1 MILNV
6 VNETNKLKKV
16 VLGIAHNLGEVPLP
30 GDCIDPKTKH
40 YLNNGEYPL
49 ENNCITEIEN
59 FNNILIDNGVSVM
72 RPKPITDLNQI
83 FTRDIAFVIDNII
96 FEANTIAARAEEK
109 NGILDILNKEK
120 EINKIQI
127 PKGIKIEGGD
137 VIINNNFIFIGCCNK
152 KDENLKVS
160 RTNKK
165 AVDFI
170 KEVFPNKDVIGF
182 ELVKNDNDP
191 YNNILHLDCTM
202 QPVGKN
208 DIIIYEG
215 GFRNKSDYSFINEIF
230 RNNMIKVTSQDMFNG
245 FPNIFSINNKKVVSD
260 ITFHKLNSILEERGY
275 TVEKTMYREISKF
288 GGLFRCST
296 LPLERK

>member
-1 MILNV
+1 MNLNV

-16 VLGIAHNLGEVPLP
+16 VLGIANNLGEVPLP
-30 GDCIDPKTKH
+30 SDCIDPKTKH
-40 YLNNGEYPL
+40 YLINGEYPL
-49 ENNCITEIEN
+49 ENNCIAEIEN
-59 FNNILIDNGVSVM
+59 FNNILIDNGVTVI

-96 FEANTIAARAEEK
+96 FEANTIDARAEEK
-109 NGILDILNKEK
+109 NGILDILNNEK
-120 EINKIQI
+120 GSNIKI

-137 VIINNNFIFIGCCNK
+137 VIIHNNFIFIGYCNK

-170 KEVFPNKDVIGF
+170 KEVFPNKDIIGL

-191 YNNILHLDCTM
+191 HNNILHLDCTM

-208 DIIIYEG
+208 DIIIYKG

-230 RNNMIKVTSQDMFNG
+230 KNNMIKVTSQDMFNG

-260 ITFHKLNSILEERGY
+260 ITFHKLNSILKEKGY
-275 TVEKTMYREISKF
+275 TVVKTMYREISKF

>member
-1 MILNV
+1 MNLNV

-16 VLGIAHNLGEVPLP
+16 VLGIANNLGEVPLP
-30 GDCIDPKTKH
+30 SDCIDPKTKH
-40 YLNNGEYPL
+40 YLINGEYPL
-49 ENNCITEIEN
+49 ENNCISEIEN
-59 FNNILIDNGVSVM
+59 FNNILIDNGVTVI

-96 FEANTIAARAEEK
+96 FEANTIDARAEEK
-109 NGILDILNKEK
+109 NGILDILNNEK
-120 EINKIQI
+120 GSNIKI

-137 VIINNNFIFIGCCNK
+137 VIIHNNFIFIGYCNK

-170 KEVFPNKDVIGF
+170 KEVFPNKDIIGL

-191 YNNILHLDCTM
+191 HNNILHLDCTM

-215 GFRNKSDYSFINEIF
+215 GFRNKSDYSFIKEIF
-230 RNNMIKVTSQDMFNG
+230 KNTMIKVTSQDMFNG

-260 ITFHKLNSILEERGY
+260 ITFHKLNSILKEKGY
-275 TVEKTMYREISKF
+275 TVVKTMYREISKF

>member
-1 MILNV
+1 MNLNV

-16 VLGIAHNLGEVPLP
+16 VLGIAHNLGEIPLP

-40 YLNNGEYPL
+40 YLINGEYPL
-49 ENNCITEIEN
+49 ENNCIAEIEN
-59 FNNILIDNGVSVM
+59 FNNILIDNGVTVI

-96 FEANTIAARAEEK
+96 FEANTIDARAEEK
-109 NGILDILNKEK
+109 NGILDILNNEK
-120 EINKIQI
+120 GSNIKI

-137 VIINNNFIFIGCCNK
+137 VIIHNNFIFIGYCNK

-170 KEVFPNKDVIGF
+170 KEVFPNKDIIGL

-191 YNNILHLDCTM
+191 HNNILHLDCTM

-215 GFRNKSDYSFINEIF
+215 GFRNKSDYSFIKEIF
-230 RNNMIKVTSQDMFNG
+230 KNTMIKVTSQDMFNG

-260 ITFHKLNSILEERGY
+260 ITFHKLNSILKEKGY
-275 TVEKTMYREISKF
+275 TVVKTMYREISKF

>member
-1 MILNV
+1 MNLNV

-16 VLGIAHNLGEVPLP
+16 VLGIANSFGEVPLP

-59 FNNILIDNGVSVM
+59 FNNILIDNGVSVI

-120 EINKIQI
+120 GSNKIQI

-137 VIINNNFIFIGCCNK
+137 VIINNNFIFVGYCNK

-191 YNNILHLDCTM
+191 HNNILHLDCTM

-245 FPNIFSINNKKVVSD
+245 FPNIFSINNNRVVSD
-260 ITFHKLNSILEERGY
+260 ITFHKLNSILKERGY

>member
-1 MILNV
+1 MNLNV

-16 VLGIAHNLGEVPLP
+16 VLGIANSFGEVPLP

-59 FNNILIDNGVSVM
+59 FNNILIDNGVSVI
-72 RPKPITDLNQI
+72 RPKPIAGLNQI

-120 EINKIQI
+120 GSNKIQI

-137 VIINNNFIFIGCCNK
+137 VIINNNFIFVGYCNK

-260 ITFHKLNSILEERGY
+260 ITFHKLNSILKERGY
-275 TVEKTMYREISKF
+275 TVEKIMYREISKF

>member
-1 MILNV
+1 MNLNV

-59 FNNILIDNGVSVM
+59 FNNILIDNGVSVI

-120 EINKIQI
+120 GINKIQI

-137 VIINNNFIFIGCCNK
+137 VIVNNNFIFIGCCNK

-215 GFRNKSDYSFINEIF
+215 GFRNKSDYTFINEIF
-230 RNNMIKVTSQDMFNG
+230 KNNMIKVTSQDMFNG

-260 ITFHKLNSILEERGY
+260 ITFHKLNSILKERGY

>member
-1 MILNV
+1 MNLNV

-16 VLGIAHNLGEVPLP
+16 VLGIANNLGEVPLP
-30 GDCIDPKTKH
+30 SDCIDPKTKH
-40 YLNNGEYPL
+40 YLINGEYPL
-49 ENNCITEIEN
+49 ENNCIAEIEN
-59 FNNILIDNGVSVM
+59 FNNILIDNGVTVI

-96 FEANTIAARAEEK
+96 FEANTIDARAEEK
-109 NGILDILNKEK
+109 NGILDILNNEK
-120 EINKIQI
+120 GSNIKI

-137 VIINNNFIFIGCCNK
+137 VIIHNNFIFIGYCNK

-170 KEVFPNKDVIGF
+170 KEVFPKKDIIGL

-191 YNNILHLDCTM
+191 HNNILHLDCTM

-215 GFRNKSDYSFINEIF
+215 GFRNKSDYSFIKEIF
-230 RNNMIKVTSQDMFNG
+230 KNTMIKVTSQDMFNG

-260 ITFHKLNSILEERGY
+260 ITFHKLNSILKEKGY
-275 TVEKTMYREISKF
+275 TVVKTMYREISKF

>member
-1 MILNV
+1 MNLNV

-16 VLGIAHNLGEVPLP
+16 VLGIANNLGEVPLP
-30 GDCIDPKTKH
+30 SDCIDPKTKH
-40 YLNNGEYPL
+40 YLINGEYPL
-49 ENNCITEIEN
+49 ENNCIAEIEN
-59 FNNILIDNGVSVM
+59 FNNILIDNGVTVI

-96 FEANTIAARAEEK
+96 FEANTIDARAEEK
-109 NGILDILNKEK
+109 NGILDILNNEK
-120 EINKIQI
+120 GSNIKI

-137 VIINNNFIFIGCCNK
+137 VIIHNNFIFIGYCNK

-170 KEVFPNKDVIGF
+170 KEVFPKKDIIGL

-191 YNNILHLDCTM
+191 HNNILHLDCTM

-208 DIIIYEG
+208 DIIIYKG
-215 GFRNKSDYSFINEIF
+215 GFRNKSDYSFIKEIF
-230 RNNMIKVTSQDMFNG
+230 KNTMIKVTSQDMFNG

-260 ITFHKLNSILEERGY
+260 ITFHKLNSILKEKGY
-275 TVEKTMYREISKF
+275 TVVKTMYREISKF

>member
-1 MILNV
+1 MNLNV

-16 VLGIAHNLGEVPLP
+16 VLGIANNLGEVPLP
-30 GDCIDPKTKH
+30 SDCIDPKTKH
-40 YLNNGEYPL
+40 YLINGEYPL
-49 ENNCITEIEN
+49 ENNCIAEIEN
-59 FNNILIDNGVSVM
+59 FNNILIDNGVSVI

-96 FEANTIAARAEEK
+96 FEANTIDARAEEK
-109 NGILDILNKEK
+109 NGILDILNNEK
-120 EINKIQI
+120 GSNIKI

-137 VIINNNFIFIGCCNK
+137 VIIHNNFIFIGYCNK

-170 KEVFPNKDVIGF
+170 KEVFPNKDIIGL

-191 YNNILHLDCTM
+191 HNNILHLDCTM

-215 GFRNKSDYSFINEIF
+215 GFRNKSDYSFIKEIF
-230 RNNMIKVTSQDMFNG
+230 KNTMIKVTSQDMFNG

-260 ITFHKLNSILEERGY
+260 ITFHKLNSILKERGY

>member
-1 MILNV
+1 MNLNV

-16 VLGIAHNLGEVPLP
+16 VLGIANNLGEVPLP
-30 GDCIDPKTKH
+30 SDCIDPKTKH
-40 YLNNGEYPL
+40 YLINGEYPL
-49 ENNCITEIEN
+49 ENNCIAEIEN
-59 FNNILIDNGVSVM
+59 FNNILIDNGVTVI

-96 FEANTIAARAEEK
+96 FEANTIDARAEEK
-109 NGILDILNKEK
+109 NGILDILNNEK
-120 EINKIQI
+120 GSNIKI

-137 VIINNNFIFIGCCNK
+137 VIIHNNFIFIGYCNK

-170 KEVFPNKDVIGF
+170 KEVFPNKDIIGL

-191 YNNILHLDCTM
+191 HNNILHLDCTM

-215 GFRNKSDYSFINEIF
+215 GFRNKSDYSTIRCLNC
-230 RNNMIKVTSQDMFNG
+230 FN
-245 FPNIFSINNKKVVSD
+245 
-260 ITFHKLNSILEERGY
+260 Y
-275 TVEKTMYREISKF
+275 
-288 GGLFRCST
+288 LFCG
-296 LPLERK
+296 

>member
-1 MILNV
+1 MNLNV

-16 VLGIAHNLGEVPLP
+16 VLGIANNLGEVPLP
-30 GDCIDPKTKH
+30 SDCIDPKTKH
-40 YLNNGEYPL
+40 YLINGEYPL
-49 ENNCITEIEN
+49 ENNCIAEIEN
-59 FNNILIDNGVSVM
+59 FNNILIDNGVTVI

-96 FEANTIAARAEEK
+96 FEANTIDARAEEK
-109 NGILDILNKEK
+109 NGILDILNNEK
-120 EINKIQI
+120 GSNKIQI

-137 VIINNNFIFIGCCNK
+137 VIINNNFIFIGYCNK

-170 KEVFPNKDVIGF
+170 KEVFPKKDIIGL

-191 YNNILHLDCTM
+191 HNNILHLDCTM

-208 DIIIYEG
+208 DIIIYKG

-230 RNNMIKVTSQDMFNG
+230 KNNMIKVTSQDMFNG

-260 ITFHKLNSILEERGY
+260 ITFHKLNSILKEKGY

>member
-1 MILNV
+1 MNLNV

-16 VLGIAHNLGEVPLP
+16 VLGIANSFGEVPLP

-59 FNNILIDNGVSVM
+59 FNNILIDNGVSVI

-120 EINKIQI
+120 GSNKIQI

-137 VIINNNFIFIGCCNK
+137 VIVNNNFIFIGCCNK

-230 RNNMIKVTSQDMFNG
+230 RNNIIKVTSEEMFNG

-260 ITFHKLNSILEERGY
+260 ITFHKLNSILKERGY

>member
-1 MILNV
+1 MNLNV

-16 VLGIAHNLGEVPLP
+16 VLGIANSFGKIPLP

-59 FNNILIDNGVSVM
+59 FNNILIDNGVSVI

-120 EINKIQI
+120 GINKIQI

-137 VIINNNFIFIGCCNK
+137 VIVNNNFIFIGCCNK

-170 KEVFPNKDVIGF
+170 KEVFPNKDVIEF

-260 ITFHKLNSILEERGY
+260 ITFHKLNSILKERGY

>member
-1 MILNV
+1 MNLNV

-16 VLGIAHNLGEVPLP
+16 VLGIANNLGEVPLP
-30 GDCIDPKTKH
+30 SDCIDPKTKH
-40 YLNNGEYPL
+40 YLINGEYPL
-49 ENNCITEIEN
+49 ENNCIVEIEN
-59 FNNILIDNGVSVM
+59 FNNILIDNGVTVI

-96 FEANTIAARAEEK
+96 FEANTIDARAEEK
-109 NGILDILNKEK
+109 NGILDILNNEK
-120 EINKIQI
+120 GSNIKI

-137 VIINNNFIFIGCCNK
+137 VIIHNNFIFIGYCNK

-170 KEVFPNKDVIGF
+170 KEVFPNKDIIGL

-191 YNNILHLDCTM
+191 HNNILHLDCTM

-215 GFRNKSDYSFINEIF
+215 GFRNKSDYSFIKEIF
-230 RNNMIKVTSQDMFNG
+230 KNTMIKVTSQDMFNG

-260 ITFHKLNSILEERGY
+260 ITFHKLNSILKEKGY
-275 TVEKTMYREISKF
+275 TVVKTMYREISKF

>member
-1 MILNV
+1 MNLNV

-16 VLGIAHNLGEVPLP
+16 VLGIANNLGEVPLAS
-30 GDCIDPKTKH
+30 DCIDPKTKH
-40 YLNNGEYPL
+40 YLINGEYPL
-49 ENNCITEIEN
+49 ENNCIAEIEN
-59 FNNILIDNGVSVM
+59 FNNILIDNGVTVI
-72 RPKPITDLNQI
+72 RPKPIKDLNQI
-83 FTRDIAFVIDNII
+83 FTRDIAFVIDNIL
-96 FEANTIAARAEEK
+96 FEANTIDARAEEK
-109 NGILDILNKEK
+109 KGILDILNNEK
-120 EINKIQI
+120 GSNIKI

-137 VIINNNFIFIGCCNK
+137 VIINNNFIFIGYCNK

-170 KEVFPNKDVIGF
+170 KEVFPNKDIIGL

-191 YNNILHLDCTM
+191 HNNILHLDCTM

-215 GFRNKSDYSFINEIF
+215 GFRNKSDYSFIKEIF
-230 RNNMIKVTSQDMFNG
+230 KNNMIKVTSQDMFNG

-260 ITFHKLNSILEERGY
+260 ITFHKLNSILKEKGY
-275 TVEKTMYREISKF
+275 TVIKTMYREISKF

>member
-1 MILNV
+1 MNLNV

-16 VLGIAHNLGEVPLP
+16 VLGIAHNLGEIPLP

-40 YLNNGEYPL
+40 YLINGEYPL
-49 ENNCITEIEN
+49 ENNCIAEIEN
-59 FNNILIDNGVSVM
+59 FNNILIDNGVTVI

-96 FEANTIAARAEEK
+96 FEANTIDARAEEK
-109 NGILDILNKEK
+109 NGILDILNNEK
-120 EINKIQI
+120 GSNIKI

-137 VIINNNFIFIGCCNK
+137 VIVNNNFIFIGCCNK

-202 QPVGKN
+202 QPIGKN

-215 GFRNKSDYSFINEIF
+215 GFRNKSDYSFIKEIF
-230 RNNMIKVTSQDMFNG
+230 QNTMIKVTSQDMFNG

-260 ITFHKLNSILEERGY
+260 ITFHKLNSILKERGY

>member
-1 MILNV
+1 MNLNV

-16 VLGIAHNLGEVPLP
+16 VLGIANNLGEVPLP
-30 GDCIDPKTKH
+30 SDCIDPKTKH
-40 YLNNGEYPL
+40 YLINGEYPL
-49 ENNCITEIEN
+49 ENNCIAEIEN
-59 FNNILIDNGVSVM
+59 FNNILIDNGVTVI

-96 FEANTIAARAEEK
+96 FEANTIDARAEEK
-109 NGILDILNKEK
+109 NGILDILNNEK
-120 EINKIQI
+120 GSNIKI

-137 VIINNNFIFIGCCNK
+137 VIIHNNFIFIGYCNK

-170 KEVFPNKDVIGF
+170 KEVFPNKDIIGL

-191 YNNILHLDCTM
+191 HNNILHLDCTM
-202 QPVGKN
+202 HPIGKN

-260 ITFHKLNSILEERGY
+260 ITFHKLNSILKERGY

>member
-1 MILNV
+1 MNLNV

-16 VLGIAHNLGEVPLP
+16 VLGIANNLGEVPLP
-30 GDCIDPKTKH
+30 SDCIDPKTKH
-40 YLNNGEYPL
+40 YLINGEYPL
-49 ENNCITEIEN
+49 ENNCIAEIEN
-59 FNNILIDNGVSVM
+59 FNNILIDNGVTVI

-96 FEANTIAARAEEK
+96 FEANTIDARAEEK
-109 NGILDILNKEK
+109 NGILDILNNEK
-120 EINKIQI
+120 GSNIKI

-137 VIINNNFIFIGCCNK
+137 VIIHNNFIFIGYCNK

-170 KEVFPNKDVIGF
+170 KEVFPNKDIIGL

-191 YNNILHLDCTM
+191 HNNILHLDCTM

-215 GFRNKSDYSFINEIF
+215 GFRNKSDYSFIKEIF
-230 RNNMIKVTSQDMFNG
+230 KNTMIKVTSQDMFNG

-260 ITFHKLNSILEERGY
+260 ITFHKLNSILKEKGY

>member
-1 MILNV
+1 MNLNV

-16 VLGIAHNLGEVPLP
+16 VLGIANSFGKIPLP

-59 FNNILIDNGVSVM
+59 FNNILIDNGVSVI

-109 NGILDILNKEK
+109 KGILDILNEEK
-120 EINKIQI
+120 GINKIQI

-137 VIINNNFIFIGCCNK
+137 VIVNNNFIFIGCCNK

-260 ITFHKLNSILEERGY
+260 ITFHKLNSILKERGY
-275 TVEKTMYREISKF
+275 SVEKTMYREISKF

>member
-1 MILNV
+1 MNLNV

-16 VLGIAHNLGEVPLP
+16 VLGIANSFGKIPLP

-59 FNNILIDNGVSVM
+59 FNNILIDNGVSVI

-120 EINKIQI
+120 GINKIQI

-137 VIINNNFIFIGCCNK
+137 VIVNNNFIFIGCCNK

-260 ITFHKLNSILEERGY
+260 ITFHKLNSILKERGY
-275 TVEKTMYREISKF
+275 SVEKTMYREISKF

>member
-1 MILNV
+1 MNLNV

-16 VLGIAHNLGEVPLP
+16 VLGIANNLGEVPLP
-30 GDCIDPKTKH
+30 SDCIDPKTKH
-40 YLNNGEYPL
+40 YLINGEYPL
-49 ENNCITEIEN
+49 ENNCIAEIEN
-59 FNNILIDNGVSVM
+59 FNNILIDNGVTVI

-96 FEANTIAARAEEK
+96 FEANTIDARAEEK
-109 NGILDILNKEK
+109 NGILDILNNEK
-120 EINKIQI
+120 GSNIKI

-137 VIINNNFIFIGCCNK
+137 VIIHNNFIFIGYCNK

-170 KEVFPNKDVIGF
+170 KEVFPKKDIIGL

-191 YNNILHLDCTM
+191 HNNILHLDCTM

-208 DIIIYEG
+208 DIIIYKG

-230 RNNMIKVTSQDMFNG
+230 KNNMIKVTSQDMFNG

-260 ITFHKLNSILEERGY
+260 ITFHKLNSILKEKGY
-275 TVEKTMYREISKF
+275 TVVKTMYREISKF

>member
-1 MILNV
+1 MNLNV

-16 VLGIAHNLGEVPLP
+16 VLGIANNLGEVPLAS
-30 GDCIDPKTKH
+30 DCIDPKTKH
-40 YLNNGEYPL
+40 YLINGEYPL
-49 ENNCITEIEN
+49 ENNCIAEIEN
-59 FNNILIDNGVSVM
+59 FNNILIDNGVTVI
-72 RPKPITDLNQI
+72 RPKPIKDLNQI
-83 FTRDIAFVIDNII
+83 FTRDIAFVIDNIL
-96 FEANTIAARAEEK
+96 FEANTIDARAEEK
-109 NGILDILNKEK
+109 KGILDILNNEK
-120 EINKIQI
+120 GSNIKI

-137 VIINNNFIFIGCCNK
+137 VIINNNFIFIGYCNK

-170 KEVFPNKDVIGF
+170 KEVFPNKDIIGL

-191 YNNILHLDCTM
+191 HNNILHLDCTM

-215 GFRNKSDYSFINEIF
+215 GFRNKSDYSFIKEIF
-230 RNNMIKVTSQDMFNG
+230 KNNMIKVTSQDMFNG

-260 ITFHKLNSILEERGY
+260 ITFHKLNSILKERGY
-275 TVEKTMYREISKF
+275 SVEKTMYREISKF

>member
-1 MILNV
+1 MNLNV

-16 VLGIAHNLGEVPLP
+16 VLGIANNLGEVPLP
-30 GDCIDPKTKH
+30 SDCIDPKTKH
-40 YLNNGEYPL
+40 YLINGEYPL
-49 ENNCITEIEN
+49 ENNCIAEIEN
-59 FNNILIDNGVSVM
+59 FNNILIDNGVTVI

-96 FEANTIAARAEEK
+96 FEANTIDARAEEK
-109 NGILDILNKEK
+109 NGILDILNNEK
-120 EINKIQI
+120 GSNKIQI

-137 VIINNNFIFIGCCNK
+137 VIINNNFIFIGYCNK

-170 KEVFPNKDVIGF
+170 KEVFPNKDIIGL

-191 YNNILHLDCTM
+191 HNNILHLDCTM

-215 GFRNKSDYSFINEIF
+215 GFRNKSDYSFIKEIF
-230 RNNMIKVTSQDMFNG
+230 KNTMIKVTSQDMFNG

-260 ITFHKLNSILEERGY
+260 ITFHKLNSILKEKGY

>member
-1 MILNV
+1 MKLNV

-16 VLGIAHNLGEVPLP
+16 VLGIANNLGGVPLP
-30 GDCIDPKTKH
+30 SNCIDPKTKH
-40 YLNNGEYPL
+40 YLINGEYPL
-49 ENNCITEIEN
+49 ENNCIEEIEN
-59 FNNILIDNGVSVM
+59 FNNILIDNGVSVI

-96 FEANTIAARAEEK
+96 FEANTIDVRAEEK
-109 NGILDILNKEK
+109 NGILDILNNEK
-120 EINKIQI
+120 GSNKIQI

-137 VIINNNFIFIGCCNK
+137 VIINNNFIFIGYCNK

-170 KEVFPNKDVIGF
+170 KEVFPNKDIIGL

-191 YNNILHLDCTM
+191 HNNILHLDCTM

-215 GFRNKSDYSFINEIF
+215 GFLKKSDYSSVKEIF
-230 RNNMIKVTSQDMFNG
+230 KNKIIKVNSEDMFNG
-245 FPNIFSINNKKVVSD
+245 FPNIFSISNKKVISD
-260 ITFHKLNSILEERGY
+260 ITFNKLNFILEERGFS
-275 TVEKTMYREISKF
+275 VEKTFYREISKF

>member
-1 MILNV
+1 MNLNV

-16 VLGIAHNLGEVPLP
+16 VLGIANNLGEVPLP
-30 GDCIDPKTKH
+30 SDCIDPKTKH
-40 YLNNGEYPL
+40 YLINGEYPL
-49 ENNCITEIEN
+49 ENNCIAEIEN
-59 FNNILIDNGVSVM
+59 FNNILIDNGVTVI

-96 FEANTIAARAEEK
+96 FEANTIDARAEEK
-109 NGILDILNKEK
+109 NGILDILNNEK
-120 EINKIQI
+120 GSNIKI

-137 VIINNNFIFIGCCNK
+137 VIIHNNFIFIGYCNK

-170 KEVFPNKDVIGF
+170 KEVFPNKDIIGL

-191 YNNILHLDCTM
+191 HNNILHLDCTM

-215 GFRNKSDYSFINEIF
+215 GFRNKSDYSFIKEIF
-230 RNNMIKVTSQDMFNG
+230 KNTMIKVTSQDMFNG

-260 ITFHKLNSILEERGY
+260 ITFHKLNSILKERGY

>member
-1 MILNV
+1 MNLNV

-16 VLGIAHNLGEVPLP
+16 VLGIANNLGEVPLAS
-30 GDCIDPKTKH
+30 DCIDPKTKH
-40 YLNNGEYPL
+40 YLINGEYPL
-49 ENNCITEIEN
+49 ENNCIAEIEN
-59 FNNILIDNGVSVM
+59 FNNILIDNGVTVI
-72 RPKPITDLNQI
+72 RPKPIKDLNQI
-83 FTRDIAFVIDNII
+83 FTRDIAFVIDNIL
-96 FEANTIAARAEEK
+96 FEANTIDARAEEK
-109 NGILDILNKEK
+109 KGILDILNNEK
-120 EINKIQI
+120 GSNIKI

-137 VIINNNFIFIGCCNK
+137 VIINNNFIFIGYCNK

-170 KEVFPNKDVIGF
+170 KEVFPNKDIIGL

-191 YNNILHLDCTM
+191 HNNILHLDCTM

-215 GFRNKSDYSFINEIF
+215 GFRNKSDYSFIKEIF
-230 RNNMIKVTSQDMFNG
+230 KNNMIKVTSQDMFNG

-260 ITFHKLNSILEERGY
+260 ITFHKLNSILKEKGY
-275 TVEKTMYREISKF
+275 TVVETMYREISKF

>member
-1 MILNV
+1 MNLNV

-16 VLGIAHNLGEVPLP
+16 VLGIANNLGEVPLAS
-30 GDCIDPKTKH
+30 DCIDPKTKH
-40 YLNNGEYPL
+40 YLINGEYPL
-49 ENNCITEIEN
+49 ENNCIAEIEN
-59 FNNILIDNGVSVM
+59 FNNILIDNGVTVI
-72 RPKPITDLNQI
+72 RPKPIKDLNQI
-83 FTRDIAFVIDNII
+83 FTRDIAFVIDNIL
-96 FEANTIAARAEEK
+96 FEANTIDARAEEK
-109 NGILDILNKEK
+109 NGILDILNNEK
-120 EINKIQI
+120 GSNIKI

-137 VIINNNFIFIGCCNK
+137 VIINNNFIFIGYCNK

-170 KEVFPNKDVIGF
+170 KEVFPNKDIIGL

-191 YNNILHLDCTM
+191 HNNILHLDCTM

-215 GFRNKSDYSFINEIF
+215 GFRNKSDYSFIKEIF
-230 RNNMIKVTSQDMFNG
+230 KNNMIKVTSQDMFNG

-260 ITFHKLNSILEERGY
+260 ITFHKLNSILKEKGY
-275 TVEKTMYREISKF
+275 TVVETMYREISKF

>member
-1 MILNV
+1 MNLNV

-16 VLGIAHNLGEVPLP
+16 VLGIANNLGEVPLP
-30 GDCIDPKTKH
+30 SDCIDPKTKH
-40 YLNNGEYPL
+40 YLINGEYPL
-49 ENNCITEIEN
+49 ENNCIAEIEN
-59 FNNILIDNGVSVM
+59 FNNILIDNGVTVI

-96 FEANTIAARAEEK
+96 FEANTIDARAEEK
-109 NGILDILNKEK
+109 NGILDILNNEK
-120 EINKIQI
+120 GSNIKI

-137 VIINNNFIFIGCCNK
+137 VIIHNNFIFIGYCNK

-170 KEVFPNKDVIGF
+170 KEVFPNKDIIGL

-191 YNNILHLDCTM
+191 HNNILHLDCTM

-215 GFRNKSDYSFINEIF
+215 GFRNKSDYSFIKEIF
-230 RNNMIKVTSQDMFNG
+230 KNTMIKVTSQDMFNG

-260 ITFHKLNSILEERGY
+260 ITFHKLNSILKEKGY
-275 TVEKTMYREISKF
+275 TVVKTMYREISKF

>member
-1 MILNV
+1 MNLNV

-16 VLGIAHNLGEVPLP
+16 VLGIANNLGEVPLP
-30 GDCIDPKTKH
+30 SDCIDPKTKH
-40 YLNNGEYPL
+40 YLINGEYPL
-49 ENNCITEIEN
+49 ENNCIAEIEN
-59 FNNILIDNGVSVM
+59 FNNILIDNGVSVI

-96 FEANTIAARAEEK
+96 FEANTIDARAEEK
-109 NGILDILNKEK
+109 NGILDILNNEK
-120 EINKIQI
+120 GSNKIQI

-137 VIINNNFIFIGCCNK
+137 VIINNNFIFIGYCNK

-170 KEVFPNKDVIGF
+170 KEVFPNKDIIGL

-191 YNNILHLDCTM
+191 HNNILHLDCTM

-208 DIIIYEG
+208 DIIIYKG

-230 RNNMIKVTSQDMFNG
+230 KNNMIKVTSQDMFNG

-260 ITFHKLNSILEERGY
+260 ITFHKLNSILKEKGY

>member
-1 MILNV
+1 MNLNV

-16 VLGIAHNLGEVPLP
+16 VLGIANNLGEVPLP
-30 GDCIDPKTKH
+30 SDCIDPKTKH
-40 YLNNGEYPL
+40 YLINGEYPL
-49 ENNCITEIEN
+49 ENNCIAEIEN
-59 FNNILIDNGVSVM
+59 FNNILIDNGVSVI

-96 FEANTIAARAEEK
+96 FEANTIDARAEEK
-109 NGILDILNKEK
+109 NGILDILNNEK
-120 EINKIQI
+120 GSNKIQI

-137 VIINNNFIFIGCCNK
+137 VIINNNFIFIGYCNK

-170 KEVFPNKDVIGF
+170 KEVFPKKDIIGL

-191 YNNILHLDCTM
+191 HNNILHLDCTM

-208 DIIIYEG
+208 DIIIYKG

-230 RNNMIKVTSQDMFNG
+230 KNNMIKVTSQDMFNG

-260 ITFHKLNSILEERGY
+260 ITFHKLNSILKEKGY

>member
-1 MILNV
+1 MNLNV

-59 FNNILIDNGVSVM
+59 FNNILIDNGISVI
-72 RPKPITDLNQI
+72 RPKPIADLNQI

-120 EINKIQI
+120 GSNKIQI

-137 VIINNNFIFIGCCNK
+137 VIVNNNFIFIGCCNK

-260 ITFHKLNSILEERGY
+260 ITFHKLNSILKERGY
-275 TVEKTMYREISKF
+275 TVEKTKYREISKF

>member
-1 MILNV
+1 MNLNV

-16 VLGIAHNLGEVPLP
+16 VLGIAHNLGEIPLP

-59 FNNILIDNGVSVM
+59 FNNILIDNGVSVI
-72 RPKPITDLNQI
+72 RPKPIADLNQI

-120 EINKIQI
+120 GSNKIQI

-137 VIINNNFIFIGCCNK
+137 VIVNNNFIFIGCCNK

-260 ITFHKLNSILEERGY
+260 ITFHKLNSILKERGY

>member
-1 MILNV
+1 MNLNV

-16 VLGIAHNLGEVPLP
+16 VLGIANSFGEVPLP

-59 FNNILIDNGVSVM
+59 FNNILIDNGVSVI

-120 EINKIQI
+120 GSNKIQI

-260 ITFHKLNSILEERGY
+260 ITFHKLNSILKERGY

>member
-1 MILNV
+1 MNLNV

-16 VLGIAHNLGEVPLP
+16 VLGIANSFGKIPLP

-59 FNNILIDNGVSVM
+59 FNNILIDNGVSVI

-120 EINKIQI
+120 GINKIQI

-137 VIINNNFIFIGCCNK
+137 VIVNNNFIFIGCCNK

-215 GFRNKSDYSFINEIF
+215 GFRNKSDYTFINEIF
-230 RNNMIKVTSQDMFNG
+230 KNNMIKVTSQDMFNG

-260 ITFHKLNSILEERGY
+260 ITFHKLNSILKERGY

>member
-1 MILNV
+1 MNLNV

-16 VLGIAHNLGEVPLP
+16 VLGIAHNLGEIPLP

-59 FNNILIDNGVSVM
+59 FNNILIDNEVSVI
-72 RPKPITDLNQI
+72 RPKPIADLNQI

-120 EINKIQI
+120 GSNKIQI

-137 VIINNNFIFIGCCNK
+137 VIVNNNFIFIGCCNK

-202 QPVGKN
+202 QPIGKN

-260 ITFHKLNSILEERGY
+260 ITFHKLNSILKERGY